1 VNASRAPD
9 RGAAAVEFALVMPL
23 LLLLVFGII
32 DFGRMFSAQE
42 QLTEAAR
49 AAALAQL
56 VGGNPTQA
64 AQAVFTEGR
73 ITGVTSLSSCGSNP
87 PAGKTSQVR
96 IESRFTFATPIAVLA
111 GLTGD
116 PTLTATG
123 TVPCR
128 G

>member
-1 VNASRAPD
+1 MAAKRGPD
-9 RGAAAVEFALVMPL
+9 RGAAVVEFALVLPL
-23 LLLLVFGII
+23 LLLLVFGLI

-49 AAALAQL
+49 AAAQAAL
-56 VGGNPTQA
+56 VGGNANNA
-64 AQAVFTEGR
+64 AQAVFT
-73 ITGVTSLSSCGSNP
+73 TGTVQVQATGCPPSPQLGDTAHATVTY
-87 PAGKTSQVR
+87 
-96 IESRFTFATPIAVLA
+96 RFTFVTPIAVIA
-111 GLTGD
+111 GLTGN

>member
-1 VNASRAPD
+1 
-9 RGAAAVEFALVMPL
+9 MPL
-23 LLLLVFGII
+23 LLVLVFGIV

-49 AAALAQL
+49 AAAQAQL
-56 VGGNPTQA
+56 VGGNAAQA
-64 AQAVFTEGR
+64 AQDVFTEGR
-73 ITGVTSLSSCGSNP
+73 VSAVVPVATCGRNP
-87 PAGKTSQVR
+87 AANAVSQVR
-96 IESRFTFATPIAVLA
+96 LEYRFTFVTPIAVFA
-111 GLTGD
+111 GLTGS